1 MEDTNFFGVLES
13 VEDERAMEEAP
24 DGNKPPKPKEK
35 VRFEITKDDKVFV
48 KENEKIAKFML
59 KYNSTV
65 GAMSSVFG
73 RKLGRVVYETFKEN
87 GGKKP
92 STPRVRRCERDET
105 EPRLS
110 FTESAKEVTFFTGYK
125 VANVAPSTR
134 RLSNL
139 YKQGKYIDT
148 FMKQYAKQYTETGF
162 RIDAK
167 EHLDYFMEQVNRIFY
182 NRQKYDRVG
191 TIIGFLYNLFEDN
204 PDLALRE
211 AFSKPEVDMEFL
223 EEMADE
229 FFDTMSSY
237 EAYAESLNSTELT
250 NLRFL
255 RKAARRAF
263 APDKL
268 RRMQTN
274 QMEGLSDEEIS
285 ILTKNF
291 RTIYGEPMEE
301 LVEYILTD
309 KESQKLIKDLDSF
322 NWETQVPQFFYKKF
336 GAGNSPVFDGTP
348 EDTIRIMEI
357 VSDLVSPFYRRLSFK
372 KFFGYILTLSVD
384 EYDAFD
390 SATSKLME
398 LSSTKL
404 FRELHNTLVETAT
417 RKFLLKVS
425 LNSELGMSYDNL
437 FSYEDYDEYRPNLQ
451 KYVEYVRAL
460 EKESP

>member
-1 MEDTNFFGVLES
+1 MSDTNFFGVLG
-13 VEDERAMEEAP
+13 AMEEEP
-24 DGNKPPKPKEK
+24 DENKPPEPKEK
-35 VRFEITKDDKVFV
+35 VRFGITKDDKVFV
-48 KENEKIAKFML
+48 EENEKIAKFML

-73 RKLGRVVYETFKEN
+73 RKLGRVVYETFKGN
-87 GGKKP
+87 GAKK
-92 STPRVRRCERDET
+92 STTPRVRRCDRCERDEI
-105 EPRLS
+105 EPSPS

-148 FMKQYAKQYTETGF
+148 FMKQYAKQYTETEFG
-162 RIDAK
+162 ILVEGHADC
-167 EHLDYFMEQVNRIFY
+167 FMEQVYRIY
-182 NRQKYDRVG
+182 NNYPNYARVG
-191 TIIGFLYNLFEDN
+191 KIGQFLCKLFKDN
-204 PDLALRE
+204 PELSLRE

-229 FFDTMSSY
+229 FFDTMESY
-237 EAYAESLNSTELT
+237 ATYVELLHRAELT
-250 NLRFL
+250 NFRFL

-274 QMEGLSDEEIS
+274 QMEGLSNEEIS
-285 ILTKNF
+285 LLDKNF

-301 LVEYILTD
+301 LVEYLLTD
-309 KESQKLIKDLDSF
+309 KEAQSIIKDMDSF
-322 NWETQVPQFFYKKF
+322 NQETKVPNFFYKKF
-336 GAGNSPVFDGTP
+336 GVGDSPVFDGTP
-348 EDTIRIMEI
+348 KDIIRIMEI
-357 VSDLVSPFYRRLSFK
+357 VSDFVSPFYRKIGFK
-372 KFFGYILTLSVD
+372 QFFEYILTLSVD

-404 FRELHNTLVETAT
+404 FREMHNTLVETAT

-437 FSYEDYDEYRPNLQ
+437 FSYEDYDDYRPNLPE
-451 KYVEYVRAL
+451 YVEYVRAL
-460 EKESP
+460 EEETSLM